1 MPTYEYRCNNCGHE
15 LEASQKITEPA
26 LTLCPECQ
34 EDKLER
40 LISGG
45 NFVLKGGGWSKDNY
59 GTPKRKPTTSGQ
71 QNDKMTEAHKKSE
84 RDAKEKAEKEKTTK
98 GTGAA

>member
-26 LTLCPECQ
+26 LKLCPECNQ
-34 EDKLER
+34 DKLER

-59 GTPKRKPTTSGQ
+59 GAPKRKPTTSGQ
-71 QNDKMTEAHKKSE
+71 QNDKIDEARKKSDKE
-84 RDAKEKAEKEKTTK
+84 AKEKAEKASK